1 MEDLIYY
8 SPKHYKIFSQVLRD
22 LFDSLHSSVLFFMN
36 FTLAESEE
44 STIELILG
52 GAVWSRITKKI
63 RYKQFT
69 EKNAFDYCNE
79 LLTRSKID
87 STISKP
93 IDNVTINKVIKLITI
108 GNLTPR
114 EINKH
119 FKSLFD
125 YASDNGVNQIDENLV
140 NRYMAEKFEQVT
152 NRELTINA

>member
-87 STISKP
+87 STIP
-93 IDNVTINKVIKLITI
+93 IALLICNRKIILYYLAT
-108 GNLTPR
+108 NWYR
-114 EINKH
+114 K
-119 FKSLFD
+119 FSLPNPWALCIRCFHQPD
-125 YASDNGVNQIDENLV
+125 
-140 NRYMAEKFEQVT
+140 
-152 NRELTINA
+152 